1 MNKQITD
8 YVVVAGTEGFTDI
21 QTGEVHDVDTMLT
34 LFTVDDLARVRLVS
48 RLVRPLLQQSRA
60 RDLHEHTS
68 HVLGHHLFVVHLRG
82 STSNWPAAEGRVYH
96 G

>member
-60 RDLHEHTS
+60 RDL
-68 HVLGHHLFVVHLRG
+68 
-82 STSNWPAAEGRVYH
+82 WDD
-96 G
+96 